1 MGKMSKEE
9 VYKNIIRDNLDNIID
24 SGYIPELGMHKAG
37 KVRDVHF
44 TSKEIGKPIVMVA
57 SDRVSVF
64 DCILNKRIPFKGQI
78 LNLFNKWAFDHLKD
92 IIPNASLESPHL
104 NVIVQ
109 RYYKNIM
116 IECVVR
122 GFVWGSLAQNYE
134 DGKREICGIKLP
146 GSLLRYQKLDEP
158 LFTPAT
164 KSEEGH
170 DENISFE
177 TVEEML
183 RKDIATKVRDVSIKL
198 YKRGAEVALKSGLLF
213 IDTKY
218 EFGLDEERNL
228 YLIDEANTP
237 DSSRYCTVE
246 EHKKFKLIENEMR
259 LGKYKNV
266 SELLKVKP
274 ELKIEELSKQFVR
287 DVIIEKGFG
296 YGSTGEVPKL
306 DDEDVVE
313 ISYRYIKLYEL
324 LTGKDFDFPR
334 GNVRYDLLD
343 KLRKAGYIKGCIVI
357 IIAGS
362 DSDMPHIQEI
372 KKELDNYEIKS
383 EIRICSAHKQP
394 AKCEE
399 IIYEYNQSL
408 EPVVFVCIAG
418 GTDALSGV
426 VSFHSIHPVISC
438 PPNKEEYISCITNPP
453 GSSNSLIIRPANV
466 AKQIVQ
472 IFGQHNPELQKTL
485 RENNQNKIKKLE
497 QADNSLRV

>member
-1 MGKMSKEE
+1 MSKEE
-9 VYKNIIRDNLDNIID
+9 VYKRIIRDNLDNVID
-24 SGYIPELGMHKAG
+24 SGYIPELGIHKAG

-44 TSKEIGKPIVMVA
+44 ISKETGKPIVMIA
-57 SDRVSVF
+57 SDRISVF
-64 DCILNKRIPFKGQI
+64 DCILNKRIPFKGQV
-78 LNLFNKWAFDHLKD
+78 LNLLNRWAFDHLKE
-92 IIPNASLESPHL
+92 IIPNASLDSPHP

-109 RYYKNIM
+109 KYYKNIM

-146 GSLLRYQKLDEP
+146 EGLLRYRRLNEP
-158 LFTPAT
+158 IFTPAT
-164 KSEEGH
+164 KSESGH
-170 DENISFE
+170 DENIAFE
-177 TVEEML
+177 TVEKILGGAIAEKV
-183 RKDIATKVRDVSIKL
+183 KDASIKL
-198 YKRGAEVALKSGLLF
+198 YKKGVEIALNNGLLF

-218 EFGLDEERNL
+218 EFGLDEEGNL

-246 EHKKFKLIENEMR
+246 EYKKFKFIEDEMR
-259 LGKYKNV
+259 TGRHKNV
-266 SELLKVKP
+266 SELLKLKP

-296 YGSTGEVPKL
+296 YSSTGEVPKL
-306 DDEDVVE
+306 TDDDVVE

-324 LTGKDFDFPR
+324 LTGKEFEFPKS
-334 GNVRYDLLD
+334 NVRFDLLD
-343 KLRKAGYIKGCIVI
+343 KLKKEDYIKGEIVV

-372 KKELDNYEIKS
+372 KKELDSYGIRS

-399 IIYEYNQSL
+399 IIYKYNQSL
-408 EPVVFVCIAG
+408 EPVVFVCVAG

-426 VSFHSIHPVISC
+426 VSFHSVNPVISC
-438 PPNKEEYISCITNPP
+438 PPNKEEYHSCITNPL

-466 AKQIVQ
+466 AKHIAQ
-472 IFGQHNPELQKTL
+472 IFRQYNLELQKIL

-497 QADNSLRV
+497 QADNSFNKK